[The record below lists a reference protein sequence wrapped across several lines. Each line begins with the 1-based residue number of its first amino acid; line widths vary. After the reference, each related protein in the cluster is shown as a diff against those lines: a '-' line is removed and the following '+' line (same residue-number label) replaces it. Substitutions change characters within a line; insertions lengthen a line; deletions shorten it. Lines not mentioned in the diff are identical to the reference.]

1 MAISQADEYRANAA
15 ECEKRAEQT
24 RDLSIKQEMIEIAQ
38 EWHTM
43 AAYEDKFAR

>member
-1 MAISQADEYRANAA
+1 VATSKADEYRANAA

-24 RDLSIKQEMIEIAQ
+24 RDLSSKQAMIDIAQ
-38 EWHTM
+38 KWRTM